1 MYQELID
8 KCRQAYKDKNIVV
21 AYHYWEG
28 IHELLSKKLDECG
41 EDQNKRWEIYAEYHD
56 SIMQIPNQEVY
67 DITDYGKKIAYE
79 QMFREKFENI
89 NLSKMSGGEDLAVLE
104 NFCDFYEWQPVNT
117 GSGFNI
123 LDLQLNQ
130 LVEDEDYQTFS
141 ELVNRIVGRAI
152 DYFRDEQEWE
162 NDDDAINYGLE
173 LYNIAIRHKDG
184 TKWEEDWLA
193 DFHNEL
199 ESLKKDLKIA

>member
-8 KCRQAYKDKNIVV
+8 KCRKAYKDKKIAV
-21 AYHYWEG
+21 AYHYWER
-28 IHELLSKKLDECG
+28 IHELLSNKLEECKEDG
-41 EDQNKRWEIYAEYHD
+41 EQRWKVYAEYHD
-56 SIMQIPNQEVY
+56 SINQIPNQEVY
-67 DITDYGKKIAYE
+67 DITDYGKRIAHE
-79 QMFREKFENI
+79 QMFGQKFEDI
-89 NLSKMSGGEDLAVLE
+89 NLSKLSGGEDLEVLE

-130 LVEDEDYQTFS
+130 LVEEEDYQTFN

-162 NDDDAINYGLE
+162 NDDDEINYGLK
-173 LYNIAIRHKDG
+173 LYNIAVKYKDG
-184 TKWEEDWLA
+184 TKWEENWLA
-193 DFHNEL
+193 DFYNEL
-199 ESLKKDLKIA
+199 KSLKKN

>member
-8 KCRQAYKDKNIVV
+8 KCRQAYKDKKIAV
-21 AYHYWEG
+21 AYHYWEE

-41 EDQNKRWEIYAEYHD
+41 EDQNKKWKIYAEYHD
-56 SIMQIPNQEVY
+56 SIMQISNQEVY
-67 DITDYGKKIAYE
+67 DIADYGKKIAYE

-89 NLSKMSGGEDLAVLE
+89 NLSNMSGGEDLEVLE

-117 GSGFNI
+117 GNGFNI

-130 LVEDEDYQTFS
+130 LVEDEDYQTFN

-162 NDDDAINYGLE
+162 NDDDAINYGLK
-173 LYNIAIRHKDG
+173 LYNIAVRYKDG
-184 TKWEEDWLA
+184 TKWEENWLA
-193 DFHNEL
+193 DFYNEL
-199 ESLKKDLKIA
+199 ESLKKN

>member
-8 KCRQAYKDKNIVV
+8 KCRQAYKNNNIVS
-21 AYHYWEG
+21 AYHYWEQ
-28 IHELLSKKLDECG
+28 IHELLSNKLEECKEDG
-41 EDQNKRWEIYAEYHD
+41 EQRWKIYAEYHD

-67 DITDYGKKIAYE
+67 DITDYGKRIAYE
-79 QMFREKFENI
+79 QMFREKFEDI
-89 NLSKMSGGEDLAVLE
+89 NLSKLSGGEDLEVLE
-104 NFCDFYEWQPVNT
+104 NFCDFYECQPVNT
-117 GSGFNI
+117 GNGFNI

-162 NDDDAINYGLE
+162 NDDDAINYGLK
-173 LYNIAIRHKDG
+173 LYNIAVRYKDG
-184 TKWEEDWLA
+184 TKWEENWLA

-199 ESLKKDLKIA
+199 ESLKKN

>member
-8 KCRQAYKDKNIVV
+8 KCRQAYKNNNIVS
-21 AYHYWEG
+21 AYHYWEQ
-28 IHELLSKKLDECG
+28 IHELLSNKLEECKEDG
-41 EDQNKRWEIYAEYHD
+41 EQRWKIYAEYHD

-67 DITDYGKKIAYE
+67 DITDYGKRIAYE

-89 NLSKMSGGEDLAVLE
+89 NLSKLSGGEDLEVLE
-104 NFCDFYEWQPVNT
+104 DFCAFYEWQPVNT

-152 DYFRDEQEWE
+152 DYFRDEQEWNE
-162 NDDDAINYGLE
+162 EDKDEQVNYGLA
-173 LYNIAIRHKDG
+173 LYKIAIKYKDG
-184 TKWEEDWLA
+184 TKWEESWL
-193 DFHNEL
+193 DSFREEL
-199 ESLKKDLKIA
+199 EIL

>member
-1 MYQELID
+1 M
-8 KCRQAYKDKNIVV
+8 
-21 AYHYWEG
+21 
-28 IHELLSKKLDECG
+28 LSNKLEECKEDG
-41 EDQNKRWEIYAEYHD
+41 EQRWKIYAEYHD
-56 SIMQIPNQEVY
+56 SINQIPNQEVY
-67 DITDYGKKIAYE
+67 DITDYGKRIAQE

-89 NLSKMSGGEDLAVLE
+89 SLSKLSGGEDLEVLE

-173 LYNIAIRHKDG
+173 LYNIAVKYKDG
-184 TKWEEDWLA
+184 TKWEESWLET
-193 DFHNEL
+193 FKKEL
-199 ESLKKDLKIA
+199 ENF

>member
-8 KCRQAYKDKNIVV
+8 KCRKAYKDKKIAV
-21 AYHYWEG
+21 AYHYWKE

-41 EDQNKRWEIYAEYHD
+41 KDQNKMWKAYAEYND
-56 SIMQIPNQEVY
+56 SINQISNQEVY
-67 DITDYGKKIAYE
+67 DITDYGKEQAYE
-79 QMFREKFENI
+79 QMFREQFKNI
-89 NLSKMSGGEDLAVLE
+89 DLQKLSGGEDLKLLE
-104 NFCDFYEWQPVNT
+104 EFCDFYEWQPVDT

-123 LDLQLNQ
+123 LDLQLNK
-130 LVEDEDYQTFS
+130 LVEDEDYETFS

-152 DYFRDEQEWE
+152 DYFRDEHEWQNNE
-162 NDDDAINYGLE
+162 DELNYGYG

>member
-8 KCRQAYKDKNIVV
+8 KCRQAYKNNNIVS
-21 AYHYWEG
+21 AYYYWEQ
-28 IHELLSKKLDECG
+28 IHELLSNKLEECKEDG
-41 EDQNKRWEIYAEYHD
+41 EQRWKVYAEYHD
-56 SIMQIPNQEVY
+56 SINQIPNQEVY
-67 DITDYGKKIAYE
+67 DITDYGKRIAYE
-79 QMFREKFENI
+79 QMFREKFEDI
-89 NLSKMSGGEDLAVLE
+89 NLSKLSGGEDLEVLE

-173 LYNIAIRHKDG
+173 LYNIAVRHKDG
-184 TKWEEDWLA
+184 TKWEESWLE
-193 DFHNEL
+193 DFKNEL
-199 ESLKKDLKIA
+199 ENF